1 MKSYEI
7 LDAIGGIDTKYI
19 ENAARKKKHAPLW
32 PKIISAAACLCLLV
46 GAAIYF
52 KPDMQT
58 PPVVDNVIDIP
69 NDTSKNIP
77 DGTRGDTP
85 VLPSSNQSDEPVV
98 TGDVLSIFE
107 NSPVGINDTFMQ
119 TISALAV
126 QAGWNEVNYTLY
138 DEYSFTLH
146 GQNNESINNMSQDEI
161 LKNTQEFLHDSGI
174 ENLLSIAGIAY
185 ELEVDSDDTIPLSFC
200 YLLCEG
206 ERTGAYIRFV
216 FEGSK
221 VLGEC
226 QAFIYASECIENL
239 EKLSFEEALNQA
251 FYTENNEFIPVNV
264 ADYAISNERI
274 VYVNGLP
281 YYSFV
286 GHGINSRSRIDGY
299 ALAVNIEASSIRDKL
314 MEKQLNFNFE

>member
-19 ENAARKKKHAPLW
+19 ENAARTKKHAPFW
-32 PKIISAAACLCLLV
+32 SKAISAAACLCLLA

-52 KPDMQT
+52 KPAMQT
-58 PPVVDNVIDIP
+58 PPVVNNVTDIP
-69 NDTSKNIP
+69 NDTLENIP
-77 DGTRGDTP
+77 DGARGDTS
-85 VLPSSNQSDEPVV
+85 VLPSSDQSDKPAVA
-98 TGDVLSIFE
+98 GDVLSIFE

-119 TISALAV
+119 TISALVV
-126 QAGWNEVNYTLY
+126 QTGWNEVNYTLY

-146 GQNNESINNMSQDEI
+146 GQNNESTHDMSQDEI

-174 ENLLSIAGIAY
+174 ENLLSAAGIEY
-185 ELEVDSDDTIPLSFC
+185 ELEVDPDDTIPLSFC

-226 QAFIYASECIENL
+226 QAFIYASECIDNL

-251 FYTENNEFIPVNV
+251 FYVENNEFIPVNA
-264 ADYAISNERI
+264 ADYTISNEKI

-281 YYSFV
+281 YYSFI
-286 GHGINSRSRIDGY
+286 GLGTNSRSRIDGY
-299 ALAVNIEASSIRDKL
+299 ALAVNIDVSSIRDKL
-314 MEKQLNFNFE
+314 MEKHLDFNFE

>member
-7 LDAIGGIDTKYI
+7 LDAIGGIDTKYV
-19 ENAARKKKHAPLW
+19 ENAAHKKKHAPLW
-32 PKIISAAACLCLLV
+32 PKIISAAACLCLLA

-52 KPDMQT
+52 KPDIQT

-69 NDTSKNIP
+69 NDTSENIP
-77 DGTRGDTP
+77 DGTRGDTS
-85 VLPSSNQSDEPVV
+85 VLPSSDQSDEPAV

-126 QAGWNEVNYTLY
+126 QTGWNEINYTLY

-174 ENLLSIAGIAY
+174 ENLLSIAGIEY

-200 YLLCEG
+200 YLLCEE

-226 QAFIYASECIENL
+226 QAFIYASECIENV
-239 EKLSFEEALNQA
+239 EKLSFDEALNQA
-251 FYTENNEFIPVNV
+251 FYVENNEFIPVNV
-264 ADYAISNERI
+264 ADFAISNEII

-299 ALAVNIEASSIRDKL
+299 AIAVKIEASSI
-314 MEKQLNFNFE
+314 